1 MMQSLAADMRMSDS
15 VVEAIGN
22 TPLVQLQRIVPQSSA
37 RILVKLEF
45 ANPIG
50 SMKDRVAKAM
60 VEAAASDGRLSPGGT
75 VVEYTAGTTGVSLAL
90 VCAAKGF
97 GSHMVY
103 SDAFSEEKRLTMQA
117 LGSGITIVKSDNKK
131 ITERLIRE
139 MIDRAAEISKRPK
152 HWYSDQL
159 TNKDAVAGY
168 FPLGEEIWN
177 QTGGRLDAF
186 VQAVG
191 TAHSIHGAT
200 KALWKHDRSIHVAA
214 VEPAESAVLSG
225 EPTGSHKIE
234 GVGIGFIPPLWE
246 PDLVNEIIK
255 VTTEDA
261 KEMTRRLA
269 RDEGLF
275 VGTSSGANVV
285 AALRVAKKLGAD
297 ATVVTVMVDSGLRY

>member
-159 TNKDAVAGY
+159 TNK
-168 FPLGEEIWN
+168 
-177 QTGGRLDAF
+177 GR
-186 VQAVG
+186 G
-191 TAHSIHGAT
+191 C
-200 KALWKHDRSIHVAA
+200 R
-214 VEPAESAVLSG
+214 VLSVGRRNLEPNWG
-225 EPTGSHKIE
+225 ETGCVRSGRRNGAFDSRSNE
-234 GVGIGFIPPLWE
+234 GSLE
-246 PDLVNEIIK
+246 
-255 VTTEDA
+255 
-261 KEMTRRLA
+261 TRSLHPCCSC
-269 RDEGLF
+269 
-275 VGTSSGANVV
+275 GT
-285 AALRVAKKLGAD
+285 R
-297 ATVVTVMVDSGLRY
+297 